1 MLNNPNTLAIILG
14 TLGIIFMM
22 AMAFQILSWNW
33 AIFLGVSCF
42 MLAGMMRRIA
52 AQKNKGD

>member
-1 MLNNPNTLAIILG
+1 MFNNPNILAIILG
-14 TLGIIFMM
+14 TLGVIFML

-42 MLAGMMRRIA
+42 MLAAMMRRIS
-52 AQKNKGD
+52 AQKK